1 MTTIGRL
8 AATGAVLGVLTTLVV
23 GAWWFGR
30 HRRAGGR
37 RDVQAAA
44 DVDRGAPD
52 RGAGPDAAIERTEGG
67 WSLDL
72 PDDP

>member
-8 AATGAVLGVLTTLVV
+8 ATAVAALGALTTIVL

-30 HRRAGGR
+30 HRRGGGC
-37 RDVQAAA
+37 RDVQRAE

-52 RGAGPDAAIERTEGG
+52 RGTGPGAVGDRSEGG

>member
-8 AATGAVLGVLTTLVV
+8 TVAVAALGALTTLVA

-37 RDVQAAA
+37 RDVQAAE

-52 RGAGPDAAIERTEGG
+52 RGAGPDAVTERPEGG

-72 PDDP
+72 PGDP